1 MNITALGA
9 RKSNYPHGLMEW
21 RLIHVKNQ
29 ITGHQKR
36 H

>member
-9 RKSNYPHGLMEW
+9 ENSNYPHGLMEW